1 MRIAGIDIG
10 SEKHVVAVVNGESA
24 VLVKPTT
31 ITEDHEGY
39 TKLQQVL
46 GAPDDLLVVM
56 EATGH
61 YWQNLFFWLSD
72 QGFRIALINPLRT
85 RRFAEEDLVRA
96 KTDSVDAMQLARFGA
111 EKKPAA
117 TRLPDELSL
126 ELRELVTMRDRC
138 VQELGDK
145 VRQLHRLV
153 DLCFPELTRH
163 IADLGSHLAT
173 TVIGRWPTADQLAKQ
188 SVNKVARVV
197 YDGRREIGDELA
209 KALVVDAKKSVGRHK
224 GATYTTQAEYLCEDI
239 AVLRSRLKRL
249 DKDMGDTLARHEVG
263 TLLTTID
270 GIGEATAARLI
281 AALGDPSDF
290 RSPGALAAYAG
301 LVPRVSQS
309 GKRTPQRGALHPMG
323 NARLRAKLWMPILTA
338 VRKNAWLKAFYDR
351 LIANGK
357 LPKVALTAAMRKLLA
372 AVYSVA
378 KNRKPFI
385 PRLPSSTTTAS

>member
-10 SEKHVVAVVNGESA
+10 SEKHVVAVVSGDGS
-24 VLVKPTT
+24 VLTKPTSV
-31 ITEDHEGY
+31 TEDHEGY
-39 TKLQQVL
+39 ARLKEVL
-46 GAPDDLLVVM
+46 GSPEDMLVVM

-72 QGFRIALINPLRT
+72 LGFGIALINPLRT
-85 RRFAEEDLVRA
+85 RRFAEEELARA
-96 KTDSVDAMQLARFGA
+96 KTDSVDALQLARFGA
-111 EKKPAA
+111 EKKPMT
-117 TRLPDELSL
+117 TRLPDELTL
-126 ELRELVTMRDRC
+126 ELRELVKMRDRC

-163 IADLGSHLAT
+163 IDDLGSHLAT
-173 TVIGRWPTADQLAKQ
+173 TVVARWPTADQLAKQ

-209 KALVVDAKKSVGRHK
+209 KALVTDAKKSVGRHK
-224 GATYTTQAEYLCEDI
+224 GPTYVTEAEYLCEDI
-239 AVLRSRLKRL
+239 SVLRSRLKRL
-249 DKDMGDTLARHEVG
+249 EKSTNDTLAQHEVG

-270 GIGEATAARLI
+270 GVGETTAARLI

-290 RSPGALAAYAG
+290 RSPEALAAYVG
-301 LVPRVSQS
+301 LVPRVSHS
-309 GKRTPQRGALHPMG
+309 GKRTPKHGALHPMG
-323 NARLRAKLWMPILTA
+323 NAKLRAKLWMPILTA

-378 KNRKPFI
+378 KNRKPFVA
-385 PRLPSSTTTAS
+385 RLPVQTTVAG

>member
-10 SEKHVVAVVNGESA
+10 SEKHVVAIVNGESA
-24 VLVKPTT
+24 VLMKPTT
-31 ITEDHEGY
+31 ITEDHDGY
-39 TKLQQVL
+39 AKLKEAL
-46 GAPDDLLVVM
+46 GAPDDVLVVM

-61 YWQNLFFWLSD
+61 YWQNVFFWLSD
-72 QGFRIALINPLRT
+72 QGFGIALINPLRT

-96 KTDSVDAMQLARFGA
+96 KTDSVDALQLARFGA
-111 EKKPAA
+111 EKKPMA
-117 TRLPDELSL
+117 TRLPDELTL

-163 IADLGSHLAT
+163 ITDLGSHLAT
-173 TVIGRWPTADQLAKQ
+173 TVLRRWPTADQLAKQ
-188 SVNKVARVV
+188 SINKVARVV
-197 YDGRREIGDELA
+197 YDGRRAIGDELA
-209 KALVVDAKKSVGRHK
+209 KALVTTAKRSVGHHK
-224 GATYTTQAEYLCEDI
+224 GATYSTQAEYLCDDI

-249 DKDMGDTLARHEVG
+249 DKDMSDTLARHDVG

-270 GIGEATAARLI
+270 GVGETTAARLI

-290 RSPGALAAYAG
+290 RSPEALAAYAG
-301 LVPRVSQS
+301 LVPRVSHS
-309 GKRTPQRGALHPMG
+309 GKRNPKHGSLHPMG

-338 VRKNAWLKAFYDR
+338 VRKNAWLKAFYER
-351 LIANGK
+351 LIAKGK

-378 KNRKPFI
+378 KNRKPFT
-385 PRLPSSTTTAS
+385 PRLPAATTAS

>member
-1 MRIAGIDIG
+1 MRSAGIDIG

-24 VLVKPTT
+24 VLVRPTT
-31 ITEDHEGY
+31 IAEDHEGY
-39 TKLQQVL
+39 AKLKELL
-46 GAPDDLLVVM
+46 GSPEEIVVVM

-72 QGFRIALINPLRT
+72 QGFPIALINPLRT
-85 RRFAEEDLVRA
+85 RRFAEEEMARA
-96 KTDSVDAMQLARFGA
+96 KTDSVDALQLARFGA
-111 EKKPAA
+111 EKRPMK
-117 TRLPDELSL
+117 TRLPDEITL

-163 IADLGSHLAT
+163 IGDLGSHLAT

-188 SVNKVARVV
+188 SINKVARVV
-197 YDGRREIGDELA
+197 YDGRREIGDDLA
-209 KALVVDAKKSVGRHK
+209 RALIADAKKSVGRHK
-224 GATYTTQAEYLCEDI
+224 GPTYTTQAEYLCEDI
-239 AVLRSRLKRL
+239 ALLRSRLKRL
-249 DKDMGDTLARHEVG
+249 DKDMSDTLARHDVG

-270 GIGEATAARLI
+270 GVGETTAARLI
-281 AALGDPSDF
+281 AALGDPSEF
-290 RSPGALAAYAG
+290 HSPAALAAYAG
-301 LVPRVSQS
+301 LAPRVSHS
-309 GKRTPQRGALHPMG
+309 GKRTPNRGALHPMG

-378 KNRKPFI
+378 KNRKPFAA
-385 PRLPSSTTTAS
+385 RLPVATTTAS

>member
-24 VLVKPTT
+24 VLAKPTT
-31 ITEDHEGY
+31 ITEDHAGY
-39 TKLQQVL
+39 AKLKEVL
-46 GAPDDLLVVM
+46 GSPEDMLVVM

-72 QGFRIALINPLRT
+72 QGFGIALINPLRT
-85 RRFAEEDLVRA
+85 RRFAEEELARA
-96 KTDSVDAMQLARFGA
+96 KTDSVDALQLARFGA
-111 EKKPAA
+111 EKKPLA
-117 TRLPDELSL
+117 TRLPDELTL
-126 ELRELVTMRDRC
+126 ELRELVLIRDRC

-163 IADLGSHLAT
+163 LGNLGSHLAT
-173 TVIGRWPTADQLAKQ
+173 TVIGRWPTAEQLAKQ
-188 SVNKVARVV
+188 STKKLARVV
-197 YDGRREIGDELA
+197 YDGRREIGDALA
-209 KALVVDAKKSVGRHK
+209 EALVADAKKSVGRHK
-224 GATYTTQAEYLCEDI
+224 GSTYTMEAGYLCEDI
-239 AVLRSRLKRL
+239 ALLRSRLKRL
-249 DKDMGDTLARHEVG
+249 DKDSSDMLAKHDVG

-270 GIGEATAARLI
+270 GVGETTAVRLI
-281 AALGDPSDF
+281 AALGNPSDF
-290 RSPGALAAYAG
+290 RSADALAAYVG
-301 LVPRVSQS
+301 LVPRVSHS
-309 GKRTPQRGALHPMG
+309 GKRTPKHGALHPMG
-323 NARLRAKLWMPILTA
+323 NAKLRAKLWMPILTA

-385 PRLPSSTTTAS
+385 ARLPAQTPTAS

>member
-1 MRIAGIDIG
+1 MRIAGIDIA
-10 SEKHVVAVVNGESA
+10 SDKHVVAVVDGESA
-24 VLVKPTT
+24 VIVKPTT
-31 ITEDHEGY
+31 ITEDKEGY
-39 TKLQQVL
+39 TKLKELL
-46 GAPDDLLVVM
+46 GGSQDTLIVM

-72 QGFRIALINPLRT
+72 QGFGVALINPLRT
-85 RRFAEEDLVRA
+85 HRFAEEELARA
-96 KTDSVDAMQLARFGA
+96 KTDSVDALQLARFGA
-111 EKKPAA
+111 QKKPMA
-117 TRLPDELSL
+117 TRLPDELTL

-163 IADLGSHLAT
+163 IEDLSSHLAT

-209 KALVVDAKKSVGRHK
+209 KALVTDAKKSVGRHK
-224 GATYTTQAEYLCEDI
+224 GPTYTMQAEHLCEDI
-239 AVLRSRLKRL
+239 TLLRSRLKRL
-249 DKDMGDTLARHEVG
+249 DKDMSETLARHDVG

-270 GIGEATAARLI
+270 GVGETTAARLV

-290 RSPGALAAYAG
+290 RSPEALAAYVG
-301 LVPRVSQS
+301 LVPRVSHS
-309 GKRTPQRGALHPMG
+309 GKRTPKHGALHPMG
-323 NARLRAKLWMPILTA
+323 NASLRAKLWMPVLTA
-338 VRKNAWLKAFYDR
+338 VRKNPWLKAFYDR

-378 KNRKPFI
+378 KSRKPFV
-385 PRLPSSTTTAS
+385 PRLPALTTTAS